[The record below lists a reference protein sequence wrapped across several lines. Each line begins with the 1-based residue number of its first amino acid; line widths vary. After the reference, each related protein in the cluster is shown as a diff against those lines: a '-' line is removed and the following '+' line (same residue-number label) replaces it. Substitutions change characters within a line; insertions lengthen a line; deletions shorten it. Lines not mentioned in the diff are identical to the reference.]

1 MGNRFVCPKISQA
14 PDPGKQ
20 FTKESLEEEERM
32 LRVNF
37 LVLKTL
43 CQFCNCTAGVGDVMS
58 GKWLNGREPV

>member
-1 MGNRFVCPKISQA
+1 MGNRFVCPKVSQA

-43 CQFCNCTAGVGDVMS
+43 CQFCNCTAGVGDVM
-58 GKWLNGREPV
+58 